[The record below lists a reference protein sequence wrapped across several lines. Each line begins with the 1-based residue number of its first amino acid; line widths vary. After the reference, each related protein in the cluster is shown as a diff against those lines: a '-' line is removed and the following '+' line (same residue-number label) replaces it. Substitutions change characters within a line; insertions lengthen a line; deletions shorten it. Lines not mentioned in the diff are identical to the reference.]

1 MVFISDWNDPTSGI
15 RLLDPANL
23 NANTTEALPSLFK
36 FTKTRQRRPS
46 LQTAMFC
53 LAVSTTAA
61 AVYGTGENT
70 KLYTFDEDYNADGAT
85 GNVVLRYDSA
95 QH

>member
-36 FTKTRQRRPS
+36 FTNRDNDGRLFNGDILLGS
-46 LQTAMFC
+46 
-53 LAVSTTAA
+53 STTAA

-70 KLYTFDEDYNADGAT
+70 KLYTFDEDFNADGAT
-85 GNVVLRYDSA
+85 GNVVLRYDLGTA
-95 QH
+95 